1 MKMVNAYIH
10 PCSLLPSAPCLFIPQ
25 SNQKYYTRTHMNIHT
40 CAHYQLYATRSMLIY
55 TARQGTFGE
64 CGLAKITEGKSW
76 GKQAEAL
83 CVAKAAGSKAER
95 KRMNPTTQQWNRQ
108 LA

>member
-1 MKMVNAYIH
+1 M
-10 PCSLLPSAPCLFIPQ
+10 
-25 SNQKYYTRTHMNIHT
+25 HMNIHT
-40 CAHYQLYATRSMLIY
+40 CAYYQLYTMRNMLIY
-55 TARQGTFGE
+55 SARQGTFGE

>member
-1 MKMVNAYIH
+1 MCTLRV
-10 PCSLLPSAPCLFIPQ
+10 LCLR
-25 SNQKYYTRTHMNIHT
+25 N
-40 CAHYQLYATRSMLIY
+40 MLIY
-55 TARQGTFGE
+55 QARQGTFGE
-64 CGLAKITEGKSW
+64 CITWLVKITEGKSW

-95 KRMNPTTQQWNRQ
+95 ERMNPTTQQWNRQ

>member
-1 MKMVNAYIH
+1 MRAYY
-10 PCSLLPSAPCLFIPQ
+10 
-25 SNQKYYTRTHMNIHT
+25 K
-40 CAHYQLYATRSMLIY
+40 LYAVRNVLIY
-55 TARQGTFGE
+55 WARQGTFGE
-64 CGLAKITEGKSW
+64 CITWLAKITEGKSW

-95 KRMNPTTQQWNRQ
+95 ERMNPTTQQWNRQ

>member
-1 MKMVNAYIH
+1 MCTFILAAFSPLPPAY
-10 PCSLLPSAPCLFIPQ
+10 SFPSPTKNITHVCTRI
-25 SNQKYYTRTHMNIHT
+25 YTRVY
-40 CAHYQLYATRSMLIY
+40 YQLSAMRNMLIY
-55 TARQGTFGE
+55 LARQGTFGE

-83 CVAKAAGSKAER
+83 CVAKAAGSKTER

>member
-1 MKMVNAYIH
+1 M
-10 PCSLLPSAPCLFIPQ
+10 
-25 SNQKYYTRTHMNIHT
+25 HMDIYT
-40 CAHYQLYATRSMLIY
+40 CAYYQLYAMRNMLIY
-55 TARQGTFGE
+55 SARQGTFGE

-83 CVAKAAGSKAER
+83 CVAKAAGSKTER